1 MRSYEAQQEFWHRGT
16 LIQPGDQ
23 LTLTEREARYYLL
36 NGDLK
41 PVQMVV
47 EAAPKRRTKAAE

>member
-16 LIQPGDQ
+16 LIQPGHQ
-23 LTLTEREARYYLL
+23 LTLAEREARYYLL

-41 PVQMVV
+41 PVQMAV
-47 EAAPKRRTKAAE
+47 EAASKKRSK

>member
-1 MRSYEAQQEFWHRGT
+1 MQNYEAQQKFWHRGT

-23 LTLTEREARYYLL
+23 LALTEREARYYLL

-41 PVQMVV
+41 PVQMAI
-47 EAAPKRRTKAAE
+47 EAGSKKRGK